1 MGPTGDLQLRSRK
14 RFTLMGNGGF
24 ICKNIIKGMALN
36 NQSRQNVLNCQQ
48 M

>member
-14 RFTLMGNGGF
+14 RFTLIGDEGF
-24 ICKNIIKGMALN
+24 ICKNTIKGMALN
-36 NQSRQNVLNCQQ
+36 NQSRQYVLNCQQ